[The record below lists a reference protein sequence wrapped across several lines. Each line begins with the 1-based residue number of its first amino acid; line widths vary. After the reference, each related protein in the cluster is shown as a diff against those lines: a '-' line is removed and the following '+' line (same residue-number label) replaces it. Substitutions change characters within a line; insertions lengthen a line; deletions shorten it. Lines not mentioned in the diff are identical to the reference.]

1 MNAME
6 QKEIINILI
15 ILGDAKQ
22 SDSNLIKVV
31 KEVCHMSPYIS
42 DFSILGYQARW
53 TGNVYK

>member
-42 DFSILGYQARW
+42 DFSILGYQAF
-53 TGNVYK
+53 